1 MSDDKAARLR
11 PVDLAR
17 AAGVSAQQIR
27 NYEAT
32 GVLPPAS
39 RTASGYRVFTQRHRN
54 ALLAYRALVR
64 GHGPATAQAIMHA
77 VHDGDLPLALAL
89 LDEGH
94 ASMHE
99 QRRALR
105 ETAAALEAVA
115 GQDPGAHPVPRSEMR
130 IGEVAAGL
138 GVRTSALRVW
148 EEAGLL
154 TPGRDPA
161 TGYRRYGP
169 EEVRDARLV
178 AMLRQ
183 SRYPLPRIVDVLDG
197 LRRTG
202 STDALRAAVAQR
214 RDELDRRALAM
225 LEGAAALHG
234 YAAGA
239 HSVGRD
245 RERAPA
251 GPARHRVCPA
261 SAPGPP

>member
-1 MSDDKAARLR
+1 MAGTARLR

-27 NYEAT
+27 NYEAS

-39 RTASGYRVFTQRHRN
+39 RTDSGYRVFTEPHRG
-54 ALLAYRALVR
+54 ALLAYRALSD
-64 GHGPATAQAIMHA
+64 GHGPHAAQAIMHA

-89 LDEGH
+89 VDEGH
-94 ASMHE
+94 AALHE
-99 QRRALR
+99 QRRSLR

-115 GQDPGAHPVPRSEMR
+115 GQDPGAYRMTRSGMR
-130 IGEVAAGL
+130 IGEVAAHV

-161 TGYRRYGP
+161 TGYRRYGAR
-169 EEVRDARLV
+169 EIRDARLV
-178 AMLRQ
+178 AMLRR

-214 RDELDRRALAM
+214 REELDRRARAM
-225 LEGAAALHG
+225 LEGAARLHAYTDG
-234 YAAGA
+234 AGQGQ
-239 HSVGRD
+239 GR
-245 RERAPA
+245 
-251 GPARHRVCPA
+251 
-261 SAPGPP
+261 PG